1 MPATLELSGSDRGCP
16 RRRPEGDQE
25 TFPTFRVPIPEYFST
40 SEEHT
45 LFEEGQAMR
54 HLPHLA
60 FLGTMIALAS
70 GQDSASDKAALR
82 ARITVL
88 KKQLPS
94 ADEAERMAMIKELGE
109 IDDDDA
115 IAVLAAK
122 LRTDSKNVR
131 VAAAQAIARHRKP
144 ASAQALGTALDAN
157 AQNPEVLQAFI
168 DALVELDVCKGLP
181 VLFAVLWMNKN
192 ALAGPALDAIGK
204 IGCPEAAVAL
214 VDLLRK
220 AEAEEKKPDVFEDD
234 EGGTEENRNK
244 NKALAAVAEKT
255 RETMAYVAGRR
266 FATAREWSAWL
277 GSERSQKLTSV
288 YFCEAEG
295 TTFEVPS
302 GKPRKCAYPQRTS
315 VHNDI
320 LLKHV
325 KE

>member
-1 MPATLELSGSDRGCP
+1 
-16 RRRPEGDQE
+16 
-25 TFPTFRVPIPEYFST
+25 
-40 SEEHT
+40 
-45 LFEEGQAMR
+45 MR

-60 FLGTMIALAS
+60 FLGAMMAS
-70 GQDSASDKAALR
+70 TWGQDSASDKAALR
-82 ARITVL
+82 ARIIVL
-88 KKQLPS
+88 KKQLSS

-115 IAVLAAK
+115 IPVLAVK

-131 VAAAQAIARHRKP
+131 VAAAQAISRHRKP
-144 ASAQALGTALDAN
+144 ASAQALGAALDAN

-168 DALVELDVCKGLP
+168 DALVELDLCKGLP
-181 VLFAVLWMNKN
+181 VLFAILWMNKN
-192 ALAGPALDAIGK
+192 ALAAPALDAIGK
-204 IGCPEAAVAL
+204 IGCPEATGAL
-214 VDLLRK
+214 VDVLRK

-244 NKALAAVAEKT
+244 NKALASVAEKT

-266 FATAREWSAWL
+266 FSNAREWSVWL

-295 TTFEVPS
+295 TSFEVPA
-302 GKPRKCAYPQRTS
+302 GKSRKCAYPQRTS
-315 VHNDI
+315 VHNDV
-320 LLKHV
+320 LLKHL